1 MLPEWMKE
9 VEIGPCQCSAVNV
22 GKKKSF
28 VEKSIS
34 GVLNFFQESLISED
48 FAKRDGLL
56 QSLDPRVKLIS
67 AIVLVVAV
75 SLTRDIRVLFVSYL
89 LILLFAYLS
98 KIELSFFIKR
108 VWVFVPI
115 FAGIIVLPILF
126 NVFMA
131 GDSLVTVAT
140 LGSGAHLGPILLPST

>member
-1 MLPEWMKE
+1 MKE
-9 VEIGPCQCSAVNV
+9 VEIGPCQCCAVNV

-34 GVLNFFQESLISED
+34 GVLNFFQESLISEG

-75 SLTRDIRVLFVSYL
+75 SLTRDIRVLFVVLYVDLAVRLPQQDRSIILYQARMGIRSY
-89 LILLFAYLS
+89 FCGHHRPA
-98 KIELSFFIKR
+98 
-108 VWVFVPI
+108 
-115 FAGIIVLPILF
+115 
-126 NVFMA
+126 
-131 GDSLVTVAT
+131 DSL
-140 LGSGAHLGPILLPST
+140 

>member
-9 VEIGPCQCSAVNV
+9 VEIGPCQCCAVNV

-75 SLTRDIRVLFVSYL
+75 SLTRDVRVLFASYL
-89 LILLFAYLS
+89 LILLFAC
-98 KIELSFFIKR
+98 
-108 VWVFVPI
+108 
-115 FAGIIVLPILF
+115 
-126 NVFMA
+126 
-131 GDSLVTVAT
+131 
-140 LGSGAHLGPILLPST
+140 LLYTSPSPRDCS

>member
-1 MLPEWMKE
+1 M
-9 VEIGPCQCSAVNV
+9 SAR
-22 GKKKSF
+22 KKSF

-75 SLTRDIRVLFVSYL
+75 SLTRGRPGAVRLLFVDSAIRV
-89 LILLFAYLS
+89 
-98 KIELSFFIKR
+98 
-108 VWVFVPI
+108 PQ
-115 FAGIIVLPILF
+115 
-126 NVFMA
+126 
-131 GDSLVTVAT
+131 
-140 LGSGAHLGPILLPST
+140 